1 LIQDEMKLRQTSRE
15 DRAVV
20 ERLIAQ
26 APRSH
31 VHLDWLDPT
40 NLIDEEPF
48 ILASSGETAVGTLGC
63 PPDNPEAA
71 WVRTFAAAEGT
82 DVEKMWEILWTEG
95 ASRLLDLNV
104 EHVAALALDSW
115 FEQLVQNAGFKRTNT
130 VIFYELGLESGTAVR
145 SASSYK
151 VRSIRTADTE
161 TILELD
167 RLAFEP
173 IWQISRDSLTVAI
186 IQASSASLIEDG
198 GEVLGYQIT
207 TSSPF
212 GAHLARLAVLPS
224 RQREGLGTFL
234 VNEAAESIRE
244 TGLGQLSVNTQE
256 NNHSSRRLY
265 EKMGFMQTGK
275 EFPVLELEL

>member
-1 LIQDEMKLRQTSRE
+1 MNLRQTSRE
-15 DRAVV
+15 DRALV
-20 ERLIAQ
+20 EGLIAQ
-26 APRSH
+26 APWSH

-63 PPDNPEAA
+63 PPDHPDAA

-82 DVEKMWEILWTEG
+82 EVEHLWEILWAEG
-95 ASRLLDLNV
+95 SSRLLDQNV
-104 EHVAALALDSW
+104 EHVAALALENW

-145 SASSYK
+145 YDSGYK
-151 VRSIRTADTE
+151 LRSIRSADSE
-161 TILELD
+161 TILNLD

-173 IWQISRDSLTVAI
+173 IWQISRDSLEVAI

-224 RQREGLGTFL
+224 HQREGLGTLL
-234 VNEAAESIRE
+234 VNDAVQSVQE

-256 NNHSSRRLY
+256 NNHSSRKLY

-275 EFPVLELEL
+275 EFPVLELELQSSS

>member
-1 LIQDEMKLRQTSRE
+1 MKLRQTSRE
-15 DRAVV
+15 DSAVV

-26 APRSH
+26 APRAH

-63 PPDNPEAA
+63 PPDHPEAA

-82 DVEKMWEILWTEG
+82 DVEKIWEILWTEG

-145 SASSYK
+145 SDSSYK

-173 IWQISRDSLTVAI
+173 IWQISRDSLAVAI

-224 RQREGLGTFL
+224 RQREGLGTLL
-234 VNEAAESIRE
+234 VNEAVESVRE

-265 EKMGFMQTGK
+265 EKMGFMQTRK

>member
-1 LIQDEMKLRQTSRE
+1 MNLRQTSRE

-63 PPDNPEAA
+63 PPDHPKAA

-82 DVEKMWEILWTEG
+82 EVEKIWEILWTEG
-95 ASRLLDLNV
+95 CSRLLDLNV
-104 EHVAALALDSW
+104 EHVAALALENW
-115 FEQLVQNAGFKRTNT
+115 FEQLVQKAGFKRTNT
-130 VIFYELGLESGTAVR
+130 VIFYELGLDSGIAVK
-145 SASSYK
+145 SDSGYK
-151 VRSIRTADTE
+151 LRSIRSTDTE
-161 TILELD
+161 AILELD

-173 IWQISRDSLTVAI
+173 IWQISRDSLAVAI
-186 IQASSASLIEDG
+186 IQASSASLIEVG

-224 RQREGLGTFL
+224 RQREGLGTLL
-234 VNEAAESIRE
+234 VNDAVQSVRE

-256 NNHSSRRLY
+256 NNHSSRKLY

>member
-1 LIQDEMKLRQTSRE
+1 MSLRQTSRE

-20 ERLIAQ
+20 EQLITQ

-63 PPDNPEAA
+63 PPDHPEAA

-82 DVEKMWEILWTEG
+82 EVEEIWEILWTEG
-95 ASRLLDLNV
+95 GSRLLDLNV
-104 EHVAALALDSW
+104 EHVAALALEDW
-115 FEQLVQNAGFKRTNT
+115 FEKLVQKAGFKRTNT
-130 VIFYELGLESGTAVR
+130 VIFYELGLDSGFAEK
-145 SASSYK
+145 SDSGYK
-151 VRSIRTADTE
+151 LQSIRSTDTE
-161 TILELD
+161 AILELD

-173 IWQISRDSLTVAI
+173 IWRISRDALAVAI

-198 GEVLGYQIT
+198 GEVIGYQIT

-224 RQREGLGTFL
+224 RQREGLGTLL
-234 VNEAAESIRE
+234 VNDAAQSVQE

-256 NNHSSRRLY
+256 NNHSSRKLY

>member
-1 LIQDEMKLRQTSRE
+1 MKLRQTSRE